1 MYTIH
6 LYFYLPEVKHV
17 EEDGYLHQVDPA
29 ADVVVPQHHQVAAQL
44 QAGLLYQV
52 SLPVT
57 LQDLQQ
63 VGGVNVGWIF

>member
-1 MYTIH
+1 M
-6 LYFYLPEVKHV
+6 
-17 EEDGYLHQVDPA
+17 EEYRYLHQVDPA
-29 ADVVVPQHHQVAAQL
+29 ADVVVPQHHKVATQL

-63 VGGVNVGWIF
+63 RSGVNIRGVF

>member
-1 MYTIH
+1 M
-6 LYFYLPEVKHV
+6 
-17 EEDGYLHQVDPA
+17 EEHRYLHQVDPA
-29 ADVVVPQHHQVAAQL
+29 ADVVVPQHHKVATQL

-63 VGGVNVGWIF
+63 RSGVNIRGVF